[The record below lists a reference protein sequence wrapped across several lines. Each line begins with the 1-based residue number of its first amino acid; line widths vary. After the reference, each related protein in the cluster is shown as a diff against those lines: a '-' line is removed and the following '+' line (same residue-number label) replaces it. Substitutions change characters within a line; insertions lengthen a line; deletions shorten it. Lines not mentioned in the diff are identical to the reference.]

1 MRTHLI
7 KAVFATAI
15 FAVCI
20 CSGASAQKSYTLKTD
35 KLQIEISRDGRIT
48 SLKNL
53 QNNQDYAG
61 SGFVW
66 RMYYDTQIAKEI
78 EVLASEQATNNKTL
92 SVSQTEKSITLKYS
106 SLRVKGNTINMQAE
120 FKISVEGDLI
130 RFTSKL
136 TNNEPHTIIREL
148 HYPLVADCQIPND
161 YKLLTTFT
169 GGQVFSDPKKVILDN
184 SNVSPYKS
192 PAQLFR
198 QMDVKYPTQIA
209 ANCFAFFGTKDGL
222 YFGSHDPS
230 FQDTWHGLRL
240 YPDAKGVFNRLEA
253 GMYKYPN
260 CFCGE
265 TWTNDA
271 NVIAPYSGTWHETSK
286 IYRTW
291 ANTWWERR
299 EAPMWVKKMKS
310 WQRIIFRHQ
319 YGETLF
325 TYNDLPG
332 RIKSVGESVGADA
345 VFPFGWWNSGMD
357 NGNPHYTTDPDQGGD
372 EGWKKA
378 IAEYKK
384 GGGKILLYF
393 NGKLIDRESEFYK
406 SGKGREMCYLD
417 NTGAEYIEQYKFT
430 GQGTFTGNYN
440 SRSFV
445 VADTRNPLW
454 RKMLLEW
461 ADRAYDYGA
470 NSVFYDQLG
479 YGERVT
485 NWDRSREFPVPN
497 LRVAADKAAIL
508 KIIRDHNAAKDPEFA
523 LGTEW
528 LTDATA
534 QYVDYV
540 HIYSTTA
547 GPNSFMDWFRYTFP
561 EVIISD
567 REVRDDTDIERRV
580 NNAILKGLRNDIE
593 IYRCRDLIDKTPNYQ
608 RYLAK
613 VNAIKEKYNELLLVG
628 TYRDVDGFSN
638 TNANVEARA
647 YTNGNGMAIV
657 VTQTGTGIQK
667 TVINVPGYRFKE
679 SSTLGTAKVTSA
691 TAAGQQISLGQYDLA
706 VLVYEKK

>member
-1 MRTHLI
+1 MPMRCFKIFCLSLI
-7 KAVFATAI
+7 VL
-15 FAVCI
+15 VCSSQNSFSENRYTI
-20 CSGASAQKSYTLKTD
+20 KNEQLQLDVSESG
-35 KLQIEISRDGRIT
+35 KLLL
-48 SLKNL
+48 LKNL
-53 QNNQDYAG
+53 QTKQDYAG
-61 SGFVW
+61 NGFVW
-66 RMYYDTQIAKEI
+66 RLYYDTPMAKEI
-78 EVLASEQATNNKTL
+78 EVLASEQAADPQQLT
-92 SVSQTEKSITLKYS
+92 VSQNAQSITFRYKKLKVQG
-106 SLRVKGNTINMQAE
+106 RWINVQAE
-120 FKISVEGDLI
+120 FKIALEAGLI
-130 RFTSKL
+130 RFSSKL
-136 TNNEPHTIIREL
+136 INDEPHTILREL
-148 HYPLVADCQIPND
+148 HYPLVADCRIPD
-161 YKLLTTFT
+161 EYRLLITHT
-169 GGQVFSDPKKVILDN
+169 GGQVYSKPKEVILNN

-209 ANCFAFFGTKDGL
+209 ANCFAFFGKSDGL
-222 YFGSHDPS
+222 YFGSHDAS

-240 YPDAKGVFNRLEA
+240 YPDARGVFNRLEA

-260 CFCGE
+260 CFSGE

-271 NVIAPYSGTWHETSK
+271 NVIAPYAGTWHVTSK
-286 IYRTW
+286 IYRAW
-291 ANTWWERR
+291 ANTWWEHRD
-299 EAPMWVKKMKS
+299 APMWVKKMKS

-325 TYNDLPG
+325 KYTDLPG
-332 RIKSVGESVGADA
+332 RIKNVGESVGADA
-345 VFPFGWWNSGMD
+345 VFPFGWWNTGMD
-357 NGNPHYTTDPDQGGD
+357 NGNPHYTTDPNQGGD

-406 SGKGREMCYLD
+406 SGKGKEICYLD

-445 VADTRNPLW
+445 VADTRNPEW

-561 EVIISD
+561 EIIISD

-580 NNAILKGLRNDIE
+580 NNALLKGLRNDIE

-613 VNAIKEKYNELLLVG
+613 VNAIKEKYNTLLLVG
-628 TYRDVDGFSN
+628 SYRDVEGFKN
-638 TNANVEARA
+638 PNEKVEARA
-647 YTNGNGMAIV
+647 YTHENGMAIV
-657 VTQTGTGIQK
+657 ATQTGPGIQK
-667 TVINVPGYRFKE
+667 TVLEVPGYRFKE
-679 SSTLGTAKVTSA
+679 ASTLGKA
-691 TAAGQQISLGQYDLA
+691 TVNSGAAGQQISLGQYDLA
-706 VLVYEKK
+706 VLIYEKK